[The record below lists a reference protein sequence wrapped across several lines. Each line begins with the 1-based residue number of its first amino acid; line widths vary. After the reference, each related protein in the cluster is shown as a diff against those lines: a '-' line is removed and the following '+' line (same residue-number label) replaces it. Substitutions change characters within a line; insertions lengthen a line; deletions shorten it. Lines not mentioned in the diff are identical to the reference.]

1 MKAQILMDKGKVK
14 LVLIPEVS
22 DDMEIL
28 ALQKISKVE
37 IECTFSENQI
47 SILQE
52 PVQNVLV
59 IEPKVR
65 NIS

>member
-28 ALQKISKVE
+28 ALQKISKGE
-37 IECTFSENQI
+37 IECTFIENQI